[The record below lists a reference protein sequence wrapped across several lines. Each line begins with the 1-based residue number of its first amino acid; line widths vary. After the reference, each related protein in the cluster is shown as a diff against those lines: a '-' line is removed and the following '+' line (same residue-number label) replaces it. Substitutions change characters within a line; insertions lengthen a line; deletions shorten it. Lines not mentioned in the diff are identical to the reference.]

1 MKGIFFQP
9 SLEIVQMLL
18 WKCFSQNKKQLL
30 DKESHMQTLIEM
42 LKYRCEKDA
51 SKTAFLVKQEGSWQP
66 ISWLQVN
73 EQSKKIAA
81 GILSLGLKPGGAVS
95 ILGNTRLEWTLSDL
109 GVMRAGMISVGI
121 YQTLSKE
128 QVTYIL
134 NDSESKIL
142 FVENREQLE
151 RIQLQMDKLPSLEK
165 IILWDGE
172 AAGDHVILLKDLIA
186 AGEKVLSEK
195 PDFVGQAEKN
205 ISSSDTALIIY
216 TSGTTGPP
224 KGACLTHKNILS
236 ELEATQVF
244 PDEILGDTMMFFL
257 PLSHVG
263 ERVAGQFMRINRG
276 ITSAYVNDINKILDD
291 IQEIRPTFF
300 GSVPRIF
307 EKAYAKVQSEVENA
321 SFFKRVLF
329 QWAVETGK
337 TVSRFHQ
344 RGEQIP
350 RRLKIKKSIAD
361 GLVLKKVRAIF
372 GGRVNY
378 FLSSAAPISVEIL
391 EFFHACGML
400 ILEGYGQT
408 EVSCFCTGC
417 TPKDYRFGS
426 VGKAL
431 PNVELKIADDGEIM
445 VKGDIVFKGYHNQE
459 ELTQKTINPEGWIFS
474 GDLGRIDS
482 DGFLWITGRKKE
494 IIVTSGG
501 KNVTPT
507 NIESRIMN
515 HPLVEHAMVHGD
527 RRNYLT
533 ALISISHE
541 NLATWAKNNGYNT
554 DDIPA
559 LIQSEPI
566 NAEVQSAIDE
576 ANKALAKFE
585 TIKKYVIVPH
595 PFQVETGELTPT
607 MKVRRK
613 EVEKKY
619 IHLLDSL
626 YQ

>member
-1 MKGIFFQP
+1 MK
-9 SLEIVQMLL
+9 
-18 WKCFSQNKKQLL
+18 
-30 DKESHMQTLIEM
+30 TLVEM
-42 LKYRCEKDA
+42 LKNRCEKDA
-51 SKTAFLVKQEGSWQP
+51 SKTAFLIKKEGSWQP
-66 ISWLQVN
+66 VSWSYVN
-73 EQSKKIAA
+73 DRSEKIAA
-81 GILSLGLKPGGAVS
+81 GLLSLGIKPGNAIS

-109 GVMRAGMISVGI
+109 GIMRAGMISVGI
-121 YQTLSKE
+121 YQTLSRE
-128 QVTYIL
+128 QITYIL
-134 NDSESKIL
+134 NDSESKAL
-142 FVENREQLE
+142 FLENKEQFDK
-151 RIQLQMDKLPSLEK
+151 IQPQLDKLPSLKK
-165 IILWDGE
+165 IVIWDGDVD
-172 AAGDHVILLKDLIA
+172 ADPVIRLDELIK
-186 AGEKVLSEK
+186 AGEKALTGK
-195 PDFVGQAEKN
+195 PDLVEQAEN
-205 ISSSDTALIIY
+205 AISTNDTALVIY

-224 KGACLTHKNILS
+224 KGACLTHKNILA
-236 ELEATQVF
+236 ELSATSTI
-244 PDEILGDTMMFFL
+244 PNEILGDTMMFFL

-263 ERVAGQFMRINRG
+263 ERVAGQFMRISRG
-276 ITSAYVNDINKILDD
+276 ITAAYVKDINHILDD
-291 IQEIRPTFF
+291 IKEIRPTFF

-321 SFFKRVLF
+321 PPLKRTLF
-329 QWAVETGK
+329 QWAVKTGK
-337 TVSRFHQ
+337 AVSRIHQ
-344 RGEQIP
+344 KGGKIPLDLQI
-350 RRLKIKKSIAD
+350 RKAIAD
-361 GLVLKKVRAIF
+361 RLVLSKIRNIF

-408 EVSCFCTGC
+408 EVSCFCTACMPGA
-417 TPKDYRFGS
+417 YRFGS

-459 ELTQKTINPEGWIFS
+459 ELTRKTINPEGWIYT
-474 GDLGRIDS
+474 GDIGRLDS

-501 KNVTPT
+501 KNVTPS

-533 ALISISHE
+533 ALISLSHE
-541 NLATWAKNNGYNT
+541 NLIAWAGKNGYNT
-554 DDIPA
+554 SDIQV
-559 LIQSEPI
+559 LIQSEPVK
-566 NAEVQSAIDE
+566 AEVQSAIDY
-576 ANKALAKFE
+576 ANKELAKFE
-585 TIKKYVIVPH
+585 TIKKFVIVPK
-595 PFQVETGELTPT
+595 PFGVETGELTPT

>member
-1 MKGIFFQP
+1 
-9 SLEIVQMLL
+9 
-18 WKCFSQNKKQLL
+18 
-30 DKESHMQTLIEM
+30 MQTLVEM
-42 LKYRCEKDA
+42 VKDRCRKDA
-51 SKTAFLVKQEGSWQP
+51 SKTAFLVKKNGQWQP
-66 ISWLQVN
+66 VLWSHVDD
-73 EQSKKIAA
+73 QSKKIAA
-81 GILSLGLKPGGAVS
+81 GILSLGIKPGNAVS
-95 ILGNTRLEWTLSDL
+95 IFGNTRLEWTLSDL
-109 GVMRAGMISVGI
+109 GSMRAGMISVGI
-121 YQTLSKE
+121 YQTLSSE
-128 QVTYIL
+128 QVAYIL
-134 NDSESKIL
+134 NDSESKVL
-142 FVENREQLE
+142 FVENRE
-151 RIQLQMDKLPSLEK
+151 
-165 IILWDGE
+165 
-172 AAGDHVILLKDLIA
+172 LLKKVQSQKNDLPFLKKIVLWNGDADGDQVIGLADLMA
-186 AGEKVLSEK
+186 AGEKALSEK
-195 PDFVGQAEKN
+195 ADMVEQVENN
-205 ISSSDTALIIY
+205 IAASDTALIIY

-224 KGACLTHKNILS
+224 KGACLTHRNILA
-236 ELEATQVF
+236 ELESTSVF

-257 PLSHVG
+257 PLCHVG
-263 ERVAGQFMRINRG
+263 ERVAGQFMRISRG
-276 ITSAYVNDINKILDD
+276 ITAAYVEDINHILDD
-291 IQEIRPTFF
+291 IKEIRPTFF

-307 EKAYAKVQSEVENA
+307 EKAYAKVQSEVANA
-321 SFFKRVLF
+321 SFLKKALF
-329 QWAVETGK
+329 QWAVKTGK

-344 RGEQIP
+344 RKEAIP
-350 RRLKIKKSIAD
+350 PGLKIKKEIAD
-361 GLVLKKVRAIF
+361 RLVLGKIRNIF

-378 FLSSAAPISVEIL
+378 FLSSAAPISVDIL

-417 TPKDYRFGS
+417 TPTDYRFGS

-459 ELTQKTINPEGWIFS
+459 ELTRKTINPEGWIYT
-474 GDLGRIDS
+474 GDIGRIDA

-501 KNVTPT
+501 KNVTPS

-533 ALISISHE
+533 ALISLSHE
-541 NLATWAKNNGYNT
+541 NLKAWAGKNGYHSH
-554 DDIPA
+554 DIPA
-559 LIQSEPI
+559 LIGSEPVR
-566 NAEVQSAIDE
+566 AEVQSAIDE

-585 TIKKYVIVPH
+585 TIKKFVIVPN

-619 IHLLDSL
+619 IHLLDAL

>member
-1 MKGIFFQP
+1 
-9 SLEIVQMLL
+9 
-18 WKCFSQNKKQLL
+18 
-30 DKESHMQTLIEM
+30 MQTLVEM
-42 LKYRCEKDA
+42 LKKRCEKDA
-51 SKTAFLVKQEGSWQP
+51 SKTAFLIKQEDRWQP
-66 ISWLQVN
+66 VSWSYVN
-73 EQSKKIAA
+73 DRSEKIAA
-81 GILSLGLKPGGAVS
+81 GLLSLGIKPGNAVS
-95 ILGNTRLEWTLSDL
+95 ILGNTRLEWTLTDL

-121 YQTLSKE
+121 YQTLSRE
-128 QVTYIL
+128 QITYIL
-134 NDSESKIL
+134 NDSQSKVL
-142 FVENREQLE
+142 FLENKEQFDK
-151 RIQLQMDKLPSLEK
+151 IQPQLDQLPSLEK
-165 IILWDGE
+165 IVIWDGDVD
-172 AAGDHVILLKDLIA
+172 ADLVIRLSELIK
-186 AGEKVLSEK
+186 AGEKALAGK
-195 PDFVGQAEKN
+195 PDLVEQAEKA
-205 ISSSDTALIIY
+205 ILADDTALVIY

-224 KGACLTHKNILS
+224 KGACLTHKNILA
-236 ELEATQVF
+236 ELSATSII
-244 PDEILGDTMMFFL
+244 PNEILGDTMMFFL

-263 ERVAGQFMRINRG
+263 ERVAGQFMRISRG
-276 ITSAYVNDINKILDD
+276 ITAAYVKDINHILDD
-291 IQEIRPTFF
+291 IKEIRPTFF

-321 SFFKRVLF
+321 SPLKRALF
-329 QWAVETGK
+329 QWAVKTGK
-337 TVSRFHQ
+337 AVSRIHQ
-344 RGEQIP
+344 KGGNIPLDLQI
-350 RRLKIKKSIAD
+350 RKAIAD
-361 GLVLKKVRAIF
+361 RLVLSKIRNIF

-408 EVSCFCTGC
+408 EVSCFCTAC
-417 TPKDYRFGS
+417 MPDAYRFGS

-459 ELTQKTINPEGWIFS
+459 ELTRKTINPEGWIYT
-474 GDLGRIDS
+474 GDIGRLDS

-501 KNVTPT
+501 KNVTPS

-515 HPLVEHAMVHGD
+515 HPLIEHAMVHGD

-533 ALISISHE
+533 ALISLSHE
-541 NLATWAKNNGYNT
+541 NLIAWAGKNGHNT
-554 DDIPA
+554 RDIQA
-559 LIQSEPI
+559 LIQSEPVK
-566 NAEVQSAIDE
+566 AEVQSAIDY
-576 ANKALAKFE
+576 ANKELAKFE
-585 TIKKYVIVPH
+585 TIKKYVIVSK
-595 PFQVETGELTPT
+595 PFGVETGELTPT

>member
-1 MKGIFFQP
+1 
-9 SLEIVQMLL
+9 
-18 WKCFSQNKKQLL
+18 
-30 DKESHMQTLIEM
+30 MQTLVEM
-42 LKYRCEKDA
+42 LKNRCEKDA
-51 SKTAFLVKQEGSWQP
+51 SRTAFLIKKEGSWQP
-66 ISWLQVN
+66 VSWSYVDD
-73 EQSKKIAA
+73 QSEKIAA
-81 GILSLGLKPGGAVS
+81 GLLSLGIKPGNAVS

-121 YQTLSKE
+121 YQTLSRE
-128 QVTYIL
+128 QITYIL
-134 NDSESKIL
+134 NDSESKVL
-142 FVENREQLE
+142 FLENKEQFDK
-151 RIQLQMDKLPSLEK
+151 IQPQLDKLPSLEK
-165 IILWDGE
+165 IVLWDGDVD
-172 AAGDHVILLKDLIA
+172 ADQVIRLSELIK
-186 AGEKVLSEK
+186 AGEKALTEK
-195 PDFVGQAEKN
+195 PDLVEQAEN
-205 ISSSDTALIIY
+205 AISTNDTALVIY

-224 KGACLTHKNILS
+224 KGACLTHKNILA
-236 ELEATQVF
+236 ELSSTSII
-244 PDEILGDTMMFFL
+244 PNEILGDTMMFFL

-263 ERVAGQFMRINRG
+263 ERVAGQFMRISRG
-276 ITSAYVNDINKILDD
+276 ITAAYVKDINRILDD
-291 IQEIRPTFF
+291 IKEIRPTFF

-321 SFFKRVLF
+321 SPVKRALF
-329 QWAVETGK
+329 QWAVKTGK
-337 TVSRFHQ
+337 AVSRFHQ
-344 RGEQIP
+344 RGEKIPLDLQI
-350 RRLKIKKSIAD
+350 RKAIAD
-361 GLVLKKVRAIF
+361 RLVLSKIRNIF

-408 EVSCFCTGC
+408 EVSCFCTACMPGA
-417 TPKDYRFGS
+417 YRFGS

-431 PNVELKIADDGEIM
+431 PNVAIKIADDGEIM

-459 ELTQKTINPEGWIFS
+459 ELTRKTINPEGWIYT
-474 GDLGRIDS
+474 GDIGRMDS
-482 DGFLWITGRKKE
+482 DGYLWITGRKKE

-501 KNVTPT
+501 KNVTPS

-533 ALISISHE
+533 ALISLSHE
-541 NLATWAKNNGYNT
+541 NLIAWAGKNGYNT
-554 DDIPA
+554 SDIQA
-559 LIQSEPI
+559 LIQSEPVK
-566 NAEVQSAIDE
+566 AEVQSAIDY
-576 ANKALAKFE
+576 ANKELAKFE
-585 TIKKYVIVPH
+585 TIKKYVIVPK
-595 PFQVETGELTPT
+595 PFGVETGELTPT

>member
-1 MKGIFFQP
+1 MT
-9 SLEIVQMLL
+9 
-18 WKCFSQNKKQLL
+18 
-30 DKESHMQTLIEM
+30 KENTMQTLVEM
-42 LKYRCEKDA
+42 VKDRCRKDA
-51 SKTAFLVKQEGSWQP
+51 SKTAFLVKKNGQWHPVSW
-66 ISWLQVN
+66 SHVN
-73 EQSKKIAA
+73 DQSKKIAA
-81 GILSLGLKPGGAVS
+81 GILSLGIKPGNAVS
-95 ILGNTRLEWTLSDL
+95 IFGNTRLEWTLSDL

-121 YQTLSKE
+121 YQTLSAE
-128 QVTYIL
+128 QVAYIL
-134 NDSESKIL
+134 NDSESRVL
-142 FVENREQLE
+142 FVENRELLE
-151 RIQLQMDKLPSLEK
+151 KVQSKRNELRFLEK
-165 IILWDGE
+165 IVLWN
-172 AAGDHVILLKDLIA
+172 GDAEGDQVIGFADLIA
-186 AGEKVLSEK
+186 AGEKALSEK
-195 PDFVGQAEKN
+195 ADMVEQVENN
-205 ISSSDTALIIY
+205 IAATDIALIIY

-236 ELEATQVF
+236 ELAATSVF

-257 PLSHVG
+257 PLCHVG
-263 ERVAGQFMRINRG
+263 ERVAGQFMRISRG
-276 ITSAYVNDINKILDD
+276 ITAAYVEDINHILDD
-291 IQEIRPTFF
+291 IKEIRPTFF

-321 SFFKRVLF
+321 SFLKKALF
-329 QWAVETGK
+329 QWAVKTGK

-344 RGEQIP
+344 RKETIP
-350 RRLKIKKSIAD
+350 PGLRIKKEIAD
-361 GLVLKKVRAIF
+361 RLVLSKIRNIF

-417 TPKDYRFGS
+417 TPTDYRFGS

-459 ELTQKTINPEGWIFS
+459 ELTRKTINPEGWIYT
-474 GDLGRIDS
+474 GDIGRIDS

-501 KNVTPT
+501 KNVTPS

-533 ALISISHE
+533 VLISLSHE
-541 NLATWAKNNGYNT
+541 NLRTWAGKNGYHT
-554 DDIPA
+554 HDIQA
-559 LIQSEPI
+559 LIQSEPVR
-566 NAEVQSAIDE
+566 AEVQSAIDE
-576 ANKALAKFE
+576 ANKTLAKFE
-585 TIKKYVIVPH
+585 TIKKFVIVPN

-619 IHLLDSL
+619 IHLLDAL

>member
-1 MKGIFFQP
+1 
-9 SLEIVQMLL
+9 MLL
-18 WKCFSQNKKQLL
+18 WKCFSQKEKRPL
-30 DKESHMQTLIEM
+30 DKENPMQTLVEM
-42 LKYRCEKDA
+42 VKDRCRKDA
-51 SKTAFLVKQEGSWQP
+51 SKTAFLVKKNGQWQP
-66 ISWLQVN
+66 VSWSHVDD
-73 EQSKKIAA
+73 QSKKIAA
-81 GILSLGLKPGGAVS
+81 GILSLGIQPGNAVS
-95 ILGNTRLEWTLSDL
+95 IFGNTRLEWTLSDL

-121 YQTLSKE
+121 YQTLSAE
-128 QVTYIL
+128 QVAYIL
-134 NDSESKIL
+134 NDSESRVL
-142 FVENREQLE
+142 FVENKELLKKVQSQKNE
-151 RIQLQMDKLPSLEK
+151 LPFLEK
-165 IILWDGE
+165 IVLWNGDADG
-172 AAGDHVILLKDLIA
+172 DQVIGLADLMA
-186 AGEKVLSEK
+186 AGEKALSEK
-195 PDFVGQAEKN
+195 ADMVEQVENN
-205 ISSSDTALIIY
+205 IAATDTALIIY

-224 KGACLTHKNILS
+224 KGACLTHRNILA
-236 ELEATQVF
+236 ELESTSVF

-257 PLSHVG
+257 PLCHVG
-263 ERVAGQFMRINRG
+263 ERVAGQFMRISRG
-276 ITSAYVNDINKILDD
+276 ITAAYVEDINHILDD
-291 IQEIRPTFF
+291 IKEIRPTFF

-307 EKAYAKVQSEVENA
+307 EKAYAKVQSEVANA
-321 SFFKRVLF
+321 SFLKKALF
-329 QWAVETGK
+329 QWAVKTGK

-344 RGEQIP
+344 RKEAIP
-350 RRLKIKKSIAD
+350 PGLKIKKEIAD
-361 GLVLKKVRAIF
+361 RLVLGKIRNIF

-378 FLSSAAPISVEIL
+378 FLSSAAPISVDIL

-417 TPKDYRFGS
+417 TPTDYRFGS

-459 ELTQKTINPEGWIFS
+459 ELTRKTINPEGWIYT
-474 GDLGRIDS
+474 GDIGRIDS

-501 KNVTPT
+501 KNVTPS

-533 ALISISHE
+533 ALISLSHE
-541 NLATWAKNNGYNT
+541 NLKVWAEKNGYHSH
-554 DDIPA
+554 DIQA
-559 LIQSEPI
+559 LIGLEPVR
-566 NAEVQSAIDE
+566 AEVQSAIDE

-585 TIKKYVIVPH
+585 TIKKYVIVPN

-619 IHLLDSL
+619 IHLLDAL